1 MFHKIK
7 HVLLL
12 VVAFVTISATAQQMP
27 SLPVD
32 KAVKIG
38 KLPNGLTYYIR
49 HNALPEHRANF
60 YIAQKVGAVQEEES
74 QRGLAHFLEH
84 MCFNGTQSF
93 PGNGIIKYLESI
105 GVKFGQELNAYTS
118 IDETVYNIDNVPVS
132 EANIDSCLTIL
143 HDWADGLLLEP
154 AEIDKERG
162 VIHEEWRMRST
173 ASMRMF
179 ERNLPKLF
187 PGSRYGERFP
197 IGLMSVI
204 DNFKY
209 QELRDYYEKWYR
221 PDLQGIIVVGDINVD
236 SVEARI
242 KDIFSPIKMPEN
254 PAAYESYPVPDN
266 NEAIYI
272 VDKDKEQAMPM
283 FQIFFKHDV
292 LPTELRGTVA
302 KLMMDYMSS
311 VVSGVLNERLQ
322 EMTQKDDCPF
332 TMAASFDDS
341 YMGMTKMKDAY
352 ILYVIPKE
360 GKATEALKTVMT
372 EVERVRR
379 FGLTATEVNRQ
390 RDEYLSTLEKTY
402 DNRDK
407 QTHDFFVPQ
416 YVRHFLEGDAIPD
429 IATTYQL
436 MQQVAPSLKAEMFSE
451 VAKEW
456 MASTDTNFVCV
467 GMFPDKEG
475 VVLPTPDELKAAV
488 EAVKAAQLE
497 AYVDNV
503 KNDPLVP
510 NLPKPVKIKSVT
522 SAPMGY
528 TCWTLKNGAR
538 VFYKATDF
546 DDSEVLV
553 NVVSHGGKSLTS
565 EKDRVNAL
573 MFEDAINSAGLGN
586 FTSTELSKKLA
597 GRQVELSVNFG
608 EESEGLSGQSTP
620 KDLRTLFELIYLR
633 FQKPMADTE
642 AWNSMMNRKKSML
655 ENADK
660 DPMKA
665 FSDSIVSTIYGH
677 NPLAAR
683 EKLADLPLADYGR
696 IRQIYSERFASV
708 GDFDFFFTGNVNVD
722 SLRTFVEQYI
732 APLPGVKKRENYVNR
747 HIEPVPGQNINHF
760 KRQMETP
767 QAYML
772 VMLSG
777 KTEYSL
783 KQSAIV
789 STLGDVLSQRYLKS
803 IREDAGYAYAVQAM
817 GMLMHHPNPY
827 YLMQIVCPFKPAAC
841 DSVLTL
847 INADLQDIADNG
859 VTAEELDKVV
869 KFELKTYADNQK
881 KNGYWQSLITEKIC
895 WGVDNYE
902 GYEKTVSSVTSDDL
916 KDFVRNRIL
925 KEGNRVE
932 VVMLPTDLTE

>member
-12 VVAFVTISATAQQMP
+12 VVAFVTVSATAQQMP

-132 EANIDSCLTIL
+132 AQTIDSCLTIL

-162 VIHEEWRMRST
+162 VIHEEWRLRSS

-187 PGSRYGERFP
+187 PGSRYGERYP

-242 KDIFSPIKMPEN
+242 KDIFSPIKMPDN
-254 PAAYESYPVPDN
+254 AAAYESYPVPDN
-266 NEAIYI
+266 NEPIYV

-283 FQIFFKHDV
+283 FQIFFKHDP
-292 LPTELRGTVA
+292 LPTELRGTPA
-302 KLMMDYMSS
+302 KLIMDYMST
-311 VVSGVLNERLQ
+311 VVCGVLNARLE
-322 EMTQKDDCPF
+322 EMTQKENCPF
-332 TMAASFDDS
+332 TMAASVDDS
-341 YMGMTKMKDAY
+341 YMGMTKMKDAF
-352 ILYVIPKE
+352 ILYVVPKE
-360 GKATEALKTVMT
+360 GQATEALKTVMT
-372 EVERVRR
+372 EVERIRR

-390 RDEYLSTLEKTY
+390 RDEYLSSLEKIY

-429 IATTYQL
+429 IATTHTL
-436 MQQVAPSLKAEMFSE
+436 MQQLAPNFKAEMFSE

-456 MASTDTNFVCV
+456 TASTDTNFVCL

-475 VVLPTPDELKAAV
+475 VSLPTPDELKAAV
-488 EAVKAAQLE
+488 MAAKTAQLE

-510 NLPKPVKIKSVT
+510 ALPKPVKIKAAAA
-522 SAPMGY
+522 APMGY

-538 VFYKATDF
+538 VYYKSTDF

-553 NVVSHGGKSLTS
+553 SVVSKGGKSLLT

-573 MFEDAINSAGLGN
+573 MFESAFNSTGLGS

-597 GRQVELSVNFG
+597 GRQVELDVNFA
-608 EESEGLSGQSTP
+608 ETSEGLSGQSTP
-620 KDLRTLFELIYLR
+620 KDLRSLFELIYLR
-633 FQKPMADTE
+633 FQKPTADTE
-642 AWNSMMNRKKSML
+642 AWKSMINRKKSVL

-660 DPMKA
+660 DPMTA
-665 FSDSIVSTIYGH
+665 FTDSLIATVYGH

-683 EKLADLPLADYGR
+683 EKLSDLPQADYDR

-708 GDFDFFFTGNVNVD
+708 GDFDFFFTGNINED

-732 APLPGVKKRENYVNR
+732 APLPGVKKRENYANR
-747 HIEPVPGQNINHF
+747 NLTPVSGQNINHF

-767 QAYML
+767 QAFML

-777 KTEYSL
+777 KTDYSL
-783 KQSAIV
+783 KQEAIV
-789 STLGDVLSQRYLKS
+789 STLGDVLNQRYLKS
-803 IREDAGYAYAVQAM
+803 IREDAGYAYSVQAL
-817 GMLMHHPNPY
+817 GMMNVHPNTFY
-827 YLMQIVCPFKPAAC
+827 MIQIVCPFKPAAC

-847 INADLQDIADNG
+847 INADLQDIADKG

-881 KNGYWQSLITEKIC
+881 KNGYWQSLITDKVC
-895 WGVDNYE
+895 WGIDKYE
-902 GYEKTVSSVTSDDL
+902 GFEQTIGSVTSADL
-916 KDFVRNRIL
+916 QGFVRDHIL
-925 KEGNRVE
+925 KEGNRIE